1 MKYIRRRRPASAPR
15 MTIRSRIS
23 WPLKGLA
30 VILLVSVAVALALWS
45 YRMGRASSGFDP
57 DAARQQLTELSA
69 QVHRLE
75 AERERLR
82 GSADAAESA
91 INIERATREQL
102 ATQIKA
108 LEADN
113 ARLKED
119 LAFFESMLPTGTGAH
134 DVAIARLE
142 GELEAPT
149 RLRYRLLVRQGVRGQ
164 AFSGSLQLAVSVQ
177 QQGAARVLLFPADG
191 AADPRYRLEF
201 KYYQRLEGVLD
212 LPDGVAVKA
221 IEVRVLE
228 KGKIRARQSIDM

>member
-57 DAARQQLTELSA
+57 DAARRQLTELSA
-69 QVHRLE
+69 QVQRLE

-119 LAFFESMLPTGTGAH
+119 LAFFESMLPTGVGAH

-149 RLRYRLLVRQGVRGQ
+149 RLRYRLLVRQGARGQ
-164 AFSGSLQLAVSVQ
+164 AFSGSLQLAVSV

-191 AADPRYRLEF
+191 AADPKYKLEF

-221 IEVRVLE
+221 IEARVLE